1 MTDGGC
7 LQQPPC
13 FCVSAM
19 LLIINDSS
27 NAYYN
32 LAAEEY
38 LIDNFDEDIVM
49 LWRND
54 NTVVVGKNQNT
65 IEEIDSR
72 YVEAKGIRVVRR
84 LTGGGAVFHDM
95 GNVNYT
101 IIQSYREGLFS
112 NYAYFTEAVR
122 DFLQERGVKAELSG
136 RNDLLIEG
144 KKFSGNAQ
152 CVRHGRMMHH
162 GTLMFCSD
170 VKDISGALTPNQ
182 KKTESKGVRSVSS
195 HVTNISSHLKQTHL
209 QQAGIDTVVAVDA
222 TSKADAAM
230 TVEDFMAQLYAFYLH
245 RFPEAV
251 PYELSQDDRAAIQK
265 LADEKYSTW
274 EWNYGASPAFAVSA
288 SRKFDFGLVDVRLN
302 VRRGRI
308 EDIRIFGDYFGIQ
321 SISEIETLLVGI
333 AYRADAIAAA
343 LTGLDLGEYISG
355 MTVEDLTTLILQG
368 GV

>member
-1 MTDGGC
+1 
-7 LQQPPC
+7 
-13 FCVSAM
+13 M

-38 LIDNFDEDIVM
+38 LIDNFDEDVVM

-72 YVEAKGIRVVRR
+72 YVEANGISVVRR

-101 IIQSYREGLFS
+101 IIQTYREGLFS
-112 NYAYFTEAVR
+112 NYDYFTTMVRNFLKTLGVEAV
-122 DFLQERGVKAELSG
+122 LSG

-162 GTLMFCSD
+162 GTLLFSSD

-195 HVTNISSHLKQTHL
+195 HVTNISSHLPAERQDM
-209 QQAGIDTVVAVDA
+209 DT
-222 TSKADAAM
+222 
-230 TVEDFMAQLYAFYLH
+230 EQFMQQLYGYYLKNY
-245 RFPEAV
+245 PEAV
-251 PYELSQDDRAAIQK
+251 PYELSQDDRNAIQK

-288 SRKFDFGLVDVRLN
+288 SHKYDFGLVDVRLN
-302 VRRGRI
+302 VKRGRI
-308 EDIRIFGDYFGIQ
+308 EDVRIFGDFFGIR
-321 SISEIETLLVGI
+321 SISEIEELLPGVE
-333 AYRADAIAAA
+333 YRKDAIAEA
-343 LTGLDLGEYISG
+343 LAGIKLGDYISG
-355 MTVEDLTTLILQG
+355 MTVEELTTLLLQDG
-368 GV
+368 EQ

>member
-1 MTDGGC
+1 
-7 LQQPPC
+7 
-13 FCVSAM
+13 M

-38 LIDNFDEDIVM
+38 LIDNYDEDIVM

-72 YVEAKGIRVVRR
+72 YVEENGVSVVRR

-112 NYAYFTEAVR
+112 NYEYFTEMVR
-122 DFLQERGVKAELSG
+122 DFLQGLGVEAVLSG
-136 RNDLLIEG
+136 RNDLLIDG

-162 GTLMFCSD
+162 GTLMFSSD

-182 KKTESKGVRSVSS
+182 KKTESKGVQSVSS
-195 HVTNISSHLKQTHL
+195 HVTNISSHLPEK
-209 QQAGIDTVVAVDA
+209 AGSMDT
-222 TSKADAAM
+222 
-230 TVEDFMAQLYAFYLH
+230 EQFMRLLYEYYLKYY
-245 RFPEAV
+245 PEAV
-251 PYELSQDDRAAIQK
+251 SYELSQDDKNAIQK

-274 EWNYGASPAFAVSA
+274 AWNYGASPAFAVNA
-288 SRKFDFGLVDVRLN
+288 SQKYDFGLVDVRLN
-302 VRRGRI
+302 VKRGRI
-308 EDIRIFGDYFGIQ
+308 EDIRIFGDYFGIK
-321 SISEIETLLVGI
+321 SISEIEDLLAGTE
-333 AYRADAIAAA
+333 YRKDAVAGA
-343 LTGLDLGEYISG
+343 LAGVDLGDYISG
-355 MTVEDLTTLILQG
+355 MTTDVLTKLILP
-368 GV
+368 

>member
-1 MTDGGC
+1 
-7 LQQPPC
+7 
-13 FCVSAM
+13 M
-19 LLIINDSS
+19 LLIINDSN
-27 NAYYN
+27 NAFYN

-72 YVEAKGIRVVRR
+72 YVEEHGISVVRR

-101 IIQSYREGLFS
+101 VIQSYREGLFS

-122 DFLQERGVKAELSG
+122 DFLQELGVSAALSG
-136 RNDLLIEG
+136 RNDLMIDG

-152 CVRHGRMMHH
+152 CVRKGRMMHH

-170 VKDISGALTPNQ
+170 VKDISGALTPNR
-182 KKTESKGVRSVSS
+182 KKTESKGVKSVQS
-195 HVTNISSHLKQTHL
+195 HVTNISSHLPGAK
-209 QQAGIDTVVAVDA
+209 I
-222 TSKADAAM
+222 S
-230 TVEDFMAQLYAFYLH
+230 VEDFMEQLYRFYLQ

-251 PYELSQDDRAAIQK
+251 PYELTPQDNAAIQK
-265 LADEKYSTW
+265 LTDEKYSTW

-288 SRKFDFGLVDVRLN
+288 SRKYDFGLVDVRLN
-302 VRRGRI
+302 VLHGHI
-308 EDIRIFGDYFGIQ
+308 KEIRIFGDYFGIR
-321 SISEIETLLVGI
+321 SISEVEEALTGTP
-333 AYRADAIAAA
+333 YRADAIRQA
-343 LTGLDLGEYISG
+343 LAGMTLGDYISG
-355 MTVEDLTTLILQG
+355 MTAEELADLIMQ
-368 GV
+368 

>member
-1 MTDGGC
+1 
-7 LQQPPC
+7 
-13 FCVSAM
+13 M

-65 IEEIDSR
+65 IEEIDSDFVR
-72 YVEAKGIRVVRR
+72 EKGVSVVRR

-101 IIQSYREGLFS
+101 VIQSYREGLFS
-112 NYAYFTEAVR
+112 NYEYFTEVVR
-122 DFLQERGVKAELSG
+122 GFLQSLGVEAVLSG
-136 RNDLLIEG
+136 RNDLLIDG

-152 CVRHGRMMHH
+152 CVRNGRMMHH
-162 GTLMFCSD
+162 GTLMFSSD

-182 KKTESKGVRSVSS
+182 KKIESKAVKSVQS
-195 HVTNISSHLKQTHL
+195 HVTNISSHMTEQQREEIDVEKFMELLRDYYL
-209 QQAGIDTVVAVDA
+209 QKLPDAV
-222 TSKADAAM
+222 
-230 TVEDFMAQLYAFYLH
+230 L
-245 RFPEAV
+245 
-251 PYELSQDDRAAIQK
+251 YELTEADKAAIQK

-274 EWNYGASPAFAVSA
+274 EWNYGASPAFAVTA

-308 EDIRIFGDYFGIQ
+308 KDIRIFGDYFGMK
-321 SISEIETLLVGI
+321 SISEIEERLEGVE
-333 AYRADAIAAA
+333 YRQEAIAEI
-343 LTGLDLGEYISG
+343 LQSFDLGEHISG
-355 MTVEDLTTLILQG
+355 MTAEELNRLI
-368 GV
+368 VNS

>member
-1 MTDGGC
+1 
-7 LQQPPC
+7 
-13 FCVSAM
+13 M
-19 LLIINDSS
+19 LLIINDSN

-72 YVEAKGIRVVRR
+72 YVEANGISVVRR

-112 NYAYFTEAVR
+112 NYAYFTEAVC
-122 DFLQERGVKAELSG
+122 DFLQKLGVKAELSG

-152 CVRHGRMMHH
+152 CVRNGRMMHH
-162 GTLMFCSD
+162 GTLMFSSD

-195 HVTNISSHLKQTHL
+195 HVTNISSHMSEQNMNTEQFMMLL
-209 QQAGIDTVVAVDA
+209 YEFYQQ
-222 TSKADAAM
+222 
-230 TVEDFMAQLYAFYLH
+230 
-245 RFPEAV
+245 RFPVAV
-251 PYELSQDDRAAIQK
+251 PYDLSPTDKAAIQK
-265 LADEKYSTW
+265 LTDEKYSTW
-274 EWNYGASPAFAVSA
+274 EWNYGASPAFAVNA
-288 SRKFDFGLVDVRLN
+288 SRKYDFGLVDVRLN
-302 VRRGRI
+302 VSRGRI
-308 EDIRIFGDYFGIQ
+308 KNIRIFGDYFGIK
-321 SISEIETLLVGI
+321 SICDIENLLTGVD
-333 AYRADAIAAA
+333 YRNDAIAAA
-343 LTGLDLGEYISG
+343 LSSANLDEYISG
-355 MTVEDLTTLILQG
+355 MTADELTDLINVSPG
-368 GV
+368 GL